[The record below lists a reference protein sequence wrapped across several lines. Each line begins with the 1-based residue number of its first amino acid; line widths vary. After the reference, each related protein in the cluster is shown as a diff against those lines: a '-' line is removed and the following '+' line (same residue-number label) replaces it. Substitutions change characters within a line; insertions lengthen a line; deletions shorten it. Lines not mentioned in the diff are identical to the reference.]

1 MKILADQF
9 LLGDLVERERERERE
24 PQEEFIRFKLKPL

>member
-24 PQEEFIRFKLKPL
+24 NPKRSLSDSN